1 MLHRPD
7 PRDRTTWQG
16 LLQPFADPSPAA
28 TPPIHPFGPDD
39 PAVAAWTWCLNEGPA
54 EAFASLPGRRA
65 ADDDEQGT
73 NASGKPRSLLASR
86 DDLAIEVWTECE
98 LAVLHAGFRRL
109 VELEP
114 DPDPDPDPATVPP
127 VTIGAARLAR
137 DLADAVAWHLEH
149 TQPDNATTHPWGL
162 HAILELGRPTG
173 EAIDHAG
180 SMLHAMQAAAVMTPD
195 GRPDPISRWI
205 VADLVRTFEHLA
217 ARSGTGEIGL
227 DPDRLAAGAI
237 EPHR

>member
-1 MLHRPD
+1 
-7 PRDRTTWQG
+7 
-16 LLQPFADPSPAA
+16 
-28 TPPIHPFGPDD
+28 
-39 PAVAAWTWCLNEGPA
+39 WCLDAGPV

-65 ADDDEQGT
+65 ADDDQGAD
-73 NASGKPRSLLASR
+73 ASGQPRSLLASR

-109 VELEP
+109 VELHP
-114 DPDPDPDPATVPP
+114 DPDSDPATAPS
-127 VTIGAARLAR
+127 VTVGATRLVG
-137 DLADAVAWHLEH
+137 DLQDAVAWHLEH

-195 GRPDPISRWI
+195 GRPDAISRWI
-205 VADLVRTFEHLA
+205 VADLVRTFEHLT